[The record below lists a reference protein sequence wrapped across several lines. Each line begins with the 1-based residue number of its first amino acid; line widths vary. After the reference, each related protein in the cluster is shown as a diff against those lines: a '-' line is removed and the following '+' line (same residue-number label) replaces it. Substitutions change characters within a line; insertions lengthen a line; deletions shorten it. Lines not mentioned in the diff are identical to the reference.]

1 MARGRFAGVA
11 VAALLC
17 GAAVP
22 AWAAPAAPA
31 VAAPAP
37 REAAIDALFAQ
48 YAVPGSPGLV
58 VGIGVAGKPVYMRG
72 FGEANLDDHVP
83 ITPDTVFHVASVS
96 KQFTAFAIA
105 LLADEGKVDVNAD
118 IHTYLPEL
126 PDFGAK
132 VTVLQMIQHSSGL
145 KDQWALLMMAGRDW
159 SDVLTQAQI
168 LALIQRNPTLDFEPG
183 TAYAYSNT
191 NYTLL
196 AEVVARVSGQPF
208 RQFVRERIFQPLG
221 MDHSL
226 IYDDVT
232 EVVPGR
238 AQSYSRKGDGGWS
251 RTILSY
257 DTWGAT
263 SLHTTVGDLIKWG
276 GNLGHPVVGDAALI
290 ARATTPG
297 RLADGRVTGYGYG
310 LIRDVIAGRE
320 AWVHSGND
328 AAFYAYFV
336 YFPKEDVTIVIAS
349 NTGPERRKT
358 VSDVARAWFGGDGPL
373 APKPHG
379 PDPRA
384 RFAPGLAGGY
394 IGGPDDSFVE
404 IAATADGLEWKRLS
418 ERSGGGKPLRPTRA
432 GGGERTDQAYAYAPL
447 RDAAGAITGLTETV
461 EVNPLAPDSRRY
473 RRAAMP
479 VVAER
484 DLQALTGSWRSDAL
498 DVTYGFT
505 VEDGRL
511 VGRDLWGA
519 RKAVF
524 TPTDPDRFDSG
535 DGVLRSV
542 KVRRDAAGAPTAL
555 VIGAGRAQGIVFRR
569 PGAE

>member
-1 MARGRFAGVA
+1 MARGSFAGLAVA
-11 VAALLC
+11 VLLC

-22 AWAAPAAPA
+22 AWAAPAPLAQAP
-31 VAAPAP
+31 VS

-48 YAVPGSPGLV
+48 YAVAGSPGLA
-58 VGIGVAGKPVYMRG
+58 VGIGVAGKPVYLRG

-105 LLADEGKVDVNAD
+105 LLADEGRVDVNAD
-118 IHTYLPEL
+118 VHTYLPEL

-145 KDQWALLMMAGRDW
+145 KDQWALLMMAGHDW
-159 SDVLTQAQI
+159 SDVLTHAEV

-196 AEVVARVSGQPF
+196 AEVVTRVSGQPF
-208 RQFVRERIFQPLG
+208 RQFVQQRIFQPLG

-238 AQSYSRKGDGGWS
+238 AQSYSRKADGSWGRS
-251 RTILSY
+251 ILSY
-257 DTWGAT
+257 ETWGAT

-290 ARATTPG
+290 ARVTTPG

-320 AWVHSGND
+320 AWVHAGND
-328 AAFYAYFV
+328 AAFHAYFA
-336 YFPKEDVTIVIAS
+336 YFPKEDITIVIAA
-349 NTGPERRKT
+349 NTGPERRKM
-358 VSDVARAWFGGDGPL
+358 VSDVARVWFGGDGPL
-373 APKPHG
+373 APKPHVS
-379 PDPRA
+379 DARA

-404 IAATADGLEWKRLS
+404 IAATAEGLEWKRLS
-418 ERSGGGKPLRPTRA
+418 ERPGGGKPLQPNRA
-432 GGGERTDQAYAYAPL
+432 GGAERTDQAYAYTPL
-447 RDAAGAITGLTETV
+447 RDARGAIIGLIETV
-461 EVNPLAPDSRRY
+461 EVNPFAPESRRY

-479 VVAER
+479 VVTEA

-498 DVTYGFT
+498 DVTYRFT

-519 RKAVF
+519 RTVVF

-535 DGVLRSV
+535 DSVMRSL
-542 KVRRDAAGAPTAL
+542 KVRRDAAGAPATL
-555 VIGAGRAQGIVFRR
+555 VIGAGRAQGIMFRR
-569 PGAE
+569 APR